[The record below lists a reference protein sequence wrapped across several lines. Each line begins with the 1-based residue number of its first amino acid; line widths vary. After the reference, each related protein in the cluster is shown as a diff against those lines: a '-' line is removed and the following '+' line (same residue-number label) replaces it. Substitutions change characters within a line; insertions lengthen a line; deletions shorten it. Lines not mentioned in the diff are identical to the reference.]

1 MSTPRS
7 PRRLLLALTA
17 LLAAASTALAQT
29 PTAFTYQGKLSA
41 AAGAPVNAPTNLRFQ
56 LFSAATGGTSLA
68 GPVTRNNVP
77 VTDGLFS
84 TDIDFGSAFQSGNDG
99 WVEIAVVNAQGNATV
114 LSPRQKITPTP
125 LASAIAGVPLVP
137 GAIVTDIDNTASG
150 QDFTINGN
158 AGVTTAYLSFVAGT
172 TGQLTSVTFRVFTNF
187 GPQTLAA
194 NVYSGVGVSGALL
207 GSVSQVVPEFGFDP
221 AEFTLDL
228 TSQNIFVTAGQSYS
242 VSVLCNA
249 AFSSTNN
256 PVPGTSGVR
265 SSGLAINWW
274 FRTRVQRPRVVGF
287 AAEAGSAATAISS
300 TTATSATNALTATTA
315 QALNANA
322 TSALNDRELRLRSA
336 ADANSGLAYFGGANA
351 FRSTGF
357 APDGPVLFGNLGGG
371 LGTGASNGNIALR
384 WNNAGLVSIGG
395 PISAVNYRLE
405 LPNTASPAGQGRAN
419 AWVTYS
425 SRTYKHDIQTL
436 ADPLSTLSR
445 LRGVQFV
452 WNDALPDGTHK
463 HDIGFIAEEVADA
476 VPDLVTRTPDGAATG
491 LDYGKV
497 VPITV
502 EAIKAQQA
510 TLSAQ
515 QAEIATLK
523 ATNAE
528 LKARLDRLEALLKD
542 LR

>member
-1 MSTPRS
+1 MTTL
-7 PRRLLLALTA
+7 RRLLALT
-17 LLAAASTALAQT
+17 LLAAAATTALAQT
-29 PTAFTYQGKLSA
+29 PTTFTYQGKLTDT
-41 AAGAPVNAPTNLRFQ
+41 GGTPVSAPTTLRFQ

-68 GPVTRNNVP
+68 GPVTRTNVP

-84 TDIDFGSAFQSGNDG
+84 TDIDFGNIFQSGNGG
-99 WVEIAVVNAQGNATV
+99 WVEIAVVDAQGNATV

-125 LASAIAGVPLVP
+125 LASGIAGVPLVP
-137 GAIVTDIDNTASG
+137 GSIVTDVDNTASG
-150 QDFTINGN
+150 QDFAINGGGGF
-158 AGVTTAYLSFVAGT
+158 ATAYLTFVAGT
-172 TGQLTSVTFRVFTNF
+172 SGQLTGVTFRVYSNF
-187 GPQTLAA
+187 GTPTFFA
-194 NVYSGVGVSGALL
+194 NVYSGVGTSGTVL
-207 GSVSQVVPEFGFDP
+207 GSVAQVVPEFGFDP

-228 TSQNIFVTAGQSYS
+228 TGQNIFVTAGQSYS
-242 VSVLCNA
+242 VSVLCGVT
-249 AFSSTNN
+249 FSQTTN
-256 PVPGTSGVR
+256 PLPGTVGIR
-265 SSGLAINWW
+265 SDGLPANWW
-274 FRTRVQRPRVVGF
+274 FRTRVQRPRVVGN
-287 AAEAGSAATAISS
+287 AAEAGSAV
-300 TTATSATNALTATTA
+300 TATTA

-322 TSALNDRELRLRSA
+322 VSALNDRELRLRGA
-336 ADANSGLAYFGGANA
+336 ADGNHGLAHFVAGNT
-351 FRSTGF
+351 FRNTGF
-357 APDGPVLFGNLGGG
+357 GPDGPVLFGNLGGG
-371 LGTGASNGNIALR
+371 LGTGANSGNIALR

-395 PISAVNYRLE
+395 PISTANYRLE

-425 SRTYKHDIQTL
+425 SREYKHDIQTL
-436 ADPLSTLSR
+436 ADPLTTLNR

-510 TLSAQ
+510 TLAAQ
-515 QAEIATLK
+515 QAELATLK

-528 LKARLDRLEALLKD
+528 LKARLDRLERALNKETPTT
-542 LR
+542 R